1 MSNKT
6 KIDPMHPGEILA
18 EEFLEPMNIPQISLS
33 QELKIS
39 LQTINQIILGK
50 RAITA
55 GTSLL
60 LGKYFG
66 LSESYWLNLQIR
78 FDIEM
83 ARDTYKERLKAI
95 KGNVLIKN
103 RMKEVAF
110 SNTSGRGGT

>member
-1 MSNKT
+1 MSSKT
-6 KIDPMHPGEILA
+6 KIEPIHPGEILA
-18 EEFLEPMNIPQISLS
+18 EEFLKPMNISQLSLS

-78 FDIEM
+78 YDIEM
-83 ARDTYKERLKAI
+83 AKDTYKERLKAI
-95 KGNVLIKN
+95 KGNVVIKS
-103 RMKEVAF
+103 RMKKSAF
-110 SNTSGRGGT
+110 SPN